1 MPAGL
6 SLPERE
12 ALRQRYLDKAV
23 AQAARMGVT
32 GRCRRVLGD
41 LAHPDHGICRGEC
54 PGGVGCLCKCHDH
67 AESVTVTDSESL
79 PYGGRA

>member
-12 ALRQRYLDKAV
+12 ALRQRYLDKAI

-41 LAHPDHGICRGEC
+41 LDSPDHQLCRGEA
-54 PGGVGCLCKCHDH
+54 PGGVGCLCKCHDKPG
-67 AESVTVTDSESL
+67 AVTASIEAR
-79 PYGGRA
+79 YGGRS

>member
-54 PGGVGCLCKCHDH
+54 PGGVGCLCKCHDKPG
-67 AESVTVTDSESL
+67 AVMASTETS
-79 PYGGRA
+79 YGGRS